1 MAAFTLY
8 NAKANQIIPKFTKK
22 FGASVCL
29 LTLYNAKANQNIPQ
43 APTKICRCRLLA
55 AGAKPAQT
63 LEPSHTAALAGLA
76 RPTIEWCPQC
86 QPPWE
91 GVRLYMA
98 PEEPPQGLLEELVER
113 YRLGD
118 AQAGEQLLRDRKL
131 RQKVEILARQKTKDT
146 PVSWQDAAQVA
157 YIKIIVG
164 VRRPKFSWL
173 GVPQFYKWAEQ
184 AASSAINDLI
194 RKEKRLR
201 GGSFQEPS
209 LDAPLSG
216 EDTEG
221 ETLTLGDT
229 IPDEKF
235 SEAVKLA
242 ESVEEVGT
250 AVEQIDRRY
259 PKKGYLALWRGLVQ
273 EKDLSQIAAALGVK
287 QPEISKRWRELSS
300 RIAGELGLLTLEQV
314 EREVRAIR
322 QGSGKGRKRSDTQW

>member
-1 MAAFTLY
+1 
-8 NAKANQIIPKFTKK
+8 
-22 FGASVCL
+22 
-29 LTLYNAKANQNIPQ
+29 
-43 APTKICRCRLLA
+43 
-55 AGAKPAQT
+55 
-63 LEPSHTAALAGLA
+63 
-76 RPTIEWCPQC
+76 
-86 QPPWE
+86 
-91 GVRLYMA
+91 MA

-118 AQAGEQLLRDRKL
+118 AQAGEQLLRDQKL

-146 PVSWQDAAQVA
+146 PVSWQDAAQVV

-173 GVPQFYKWAEQ
+173 GVPQFYQWTEKSAI
-184 AASSAINDLI
+184 SAINDLI

-201 GGSFQEPS
+201 DGSFQEPS
-209 LDAPLSG
+209 LDAPRAG

-259 PKKGYLALWRGLVQ
+259 PEKGYLALWRGLVQ
-273 EKDLSQIAAALGVK
+273 EKDESELAAELGVK
-287 QPEISKRWRELSS
+287 QPEISKRRRELSF
-300 RIAGELGLLTLEQV
+300 RIAGELGLLTFE
-314 EREVRAIR
+314 EVKQELQAIR
-322 QGSGKGRKRSDTQW
+322 QGRGEEQQRPDLKLEDTPEQRAAVKTIDQEEPGKNYLKLWEGLVQGKTQKRLETELGISQSQISKRKKKLLELIAGRKRSDTQW

>member
-1 MAAFTLY
+1 
-8 NAKANQIIPKFTKK
+8 
-22 FGASVCL
+22 
-29 LTLYNAKANQNIPQ
+29 
-43 APTKICRCRLLA
+43 
-55 AGAKPAQT
+55 
-63 LEPSHTAALAGLA
+63 
-76 RPTIEWCPQC
+76 
-86 QPPWE
+86 
-91 GVRLYMA
+91 MA

-113 YRLGD
+113 YRSGD
-118 AQAGEQLLRDRKL
+118 AQAGEHLLRDRKL
-131 RQKVEILARQKTKDT
+131 RQKVEILARQKTRDT
-146 PVSWQDAAQVA
+146 PGLWQDAAQVA

-173 GVPQFYKWAEQ
+173 GVAEFYKWAKQ

-229 IPDEKF
+229 TADEKF

-242 ESVEEVGT
+242 ERVEEVRT

-259 PKKGYLALWRGLVQ
+259 PKKGYLALWTGLLQ
-273 EKDLSQIAAALGVK
+273 EKDVSQIAAALGVK

-322 QGSGKGRKRSDTQW
+322 QGRGKGRKRSDTQW